1 MSMYSKTPERDL
13 EDTWTWVYGLI
24 IIEDKTCCQ
33 SHGLLGVNCSIL
45 PEKKQYQT
53 LLPKV
58 PQLHSEKCDTQTHEI
73 CLH

>member
-33 SHGLLGVNCSIL
+33 SHGLLGVNFSIFSNI

-53 LLPKV
+53 LLH
-58 PQLHSEKCDTQTHEI
+58 LEKCDTQTHEM